1 MWSVCF
7 AIDRVASCKPR
18 DFSHGFCKE
27 YHDYQLSNGYLVT
40 HWPSCEIQPQ
50 ELQFYHCLALVCCQS
65 SNSQQNQHT
74 ARCRESV
81 NESQMELMIF
91 EVECRQRICDDC
103 TFLEKGCQ
111 TMAVYTSKEYWAQDR
126 TLRNPVMKRL
136 LLRDPTVD
144 ADRLESIRQI
154 RLKNHSK
161 TLLDMPNMSC
171 KRVRR
176 MLWSNVSN
184 AADRSSKVRMETR
197 PSSALPRRRFV
208 TSRRAV
214 SVLWCARYADWKI
227 SERLLA
233 NRWPRSWCST
243 TFPSTLQRNGRFDT
257 DL

>member
-1 MWSVCF
+1 MSRISEWKSDG
-7 AIDRVASCKPR
+7 AD
-18 DFSHGFCKE
+18 D
-27 YHDYQLSNGYLVT
+27 
-40 HWPSCEIQPQ
+40 
-50 ELQFYHCLALVCCQS
+50 
-65 SNSQQNQHT
+65 
-74 ARCRESV
+74 
-81 NESQMELMIF
+81 F

-184 AADRSSKVRMETR
+184 AADRSSKVRMETW
-197 PSSALPRRRFV
+197 PSSALPRRQFV

-214 SVLWCARYADWKI
+214 SVLWCAQSAAGRSQRDC
-227 SERLLA
+227 
-233 NRWPRSWCST
+233 WPT
-243 TFPSTLQRNGRFDT
+243 NGREADEAQPSPTPWKKMAGLTQAYSFFLDY
-257 DL
+257 LYQGLVF